1 MKRAN
6 STDLSS
12 KKVVEL
18 ENIGTYRYNSKGN
31 IEPAGKG
38 NVLLMQWDNLEWLT
52 TVAIWLII
60 WLRTRLW
67 IKPKYTK
74 NRKKSLISLVFTQK
88 KWSLRLDSSR
98 NWPWRTDL
106 LKRTIRNLSSKVES
120 DYKSFF
126 KKSDISSKILYYNE
140 FKQA

>member
-38 NVLLMQWDNLEWLT
+38 NVLLMQ
-52 TVAIWLII
+52 
-60 WLRTRLW
+60 
-67 IKPKYTK
+67 
-74 NRKKSLISLVFTQK
+74 
-88 KWSLRLDSSR
+88 
-98 NWPWRTDL
+98 
-106 LKRTIRNLSSKVES
+106 
-120 DYKSFF
+120 
-126 KKSDISSKILYYNE
+126 
-140 FKQA
+140 